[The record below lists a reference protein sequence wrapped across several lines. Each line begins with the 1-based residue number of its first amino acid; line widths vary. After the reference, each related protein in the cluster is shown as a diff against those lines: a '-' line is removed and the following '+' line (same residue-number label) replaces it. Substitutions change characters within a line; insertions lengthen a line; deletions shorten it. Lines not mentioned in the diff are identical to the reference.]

1 MSTNKWILDIIKTE
15 PKKAFPI
22 LSFPSVHLLNI
33 SVAELLSSSELQAQG
48 MKAIADRC
56 DTLASVSMMDLS
68 VEAEAFGAKLKTSA
82 DEVPTIIGKTVSDEA
97 EAEALAVPK
106 VGAGRTGRSIEAV
119 AKACKLIAD
128 RPVLAGVI
136 GPFSLAGRLADVA
149 EIMMHCFR
157 KPAMVHCLMEKTTSF
172 LIDYINAYKDT
183 GASGVVLAEPL
194 TGLLSPKLA
203 AKFSEPYVAKLVA
216 ATKEPGFAFVY
227 HNCGN
232 SAFHMI
238 DSITRVDADAYHFGN
253 AINMENVMAKLPADV
268 LGMGNVDPSSQFCFG
283 TPSSMKEE
291 TLRVMGECC
300 KYPNFV
306 ISSGC
311 DIPSGSS
318 WQNIDAFFEAV
329 NGFYAGK

>member
-1 MSTNKWILDIIKTE
+1 MSTNKWILDIIGTE

-22 LSFPSVHLLNI
+22 LSFPSVHLLGI
-33 SVAELLSSSELQAQG
+33 SVAQLLSSSELQAKG

-68 VEAEAFGAKLKTSA
+68 VEAEAFGAKLKTSEE
-82 DEVPTIIGKTVSDEA
+82 EVPTIVGKTVSDEA
-97 EAEALAVPK
+97 EAEALAVPH
-106 VGAGRTGRSIEAV
+106 VGAGRTGRCIEAV
-119 AKACKLIAD
+119 SKAAKLITD

-149 EIMMHCFR
+149 DIMMHCFR
-157 KPAMVHCLMEKTTSF
+157 KPAMVHCLMEKTTAF

-183 GASGVVLAEPL
+183 GAAGVVLAEPL

-203 AKFSEPYVAKLVA
+203 AKFSEPYVKKLVE
-216 ATKEPGFAFVY
+216 ATKEPGFAFIY

-232 SAFHMI
+232 SAYHMI
-238 DSITRVDADAYHFGN
+238 DSILRVDADAYHFGN
-253 AINMENVMAKLPADV
+253 AVKMSDMLAKMPGDV

-283 TPSSMKEE
+283 TPQSMKEE
-291 TLRVMGECC
+291 TMRVMGECC
-300 KYPNFV
+300 KFPNFV

-311 DIPSGSS
+311 DIPSGSN
-318 WQNIDAFFEAV
+318 WDNIDAFFEAV
-329 NGFYAGK
+329 REFYAGR